1 MRKTTIARIASL
13 PAFGLAATLLIA
25 APAAFAQQQQ
35 QQQPQAAQPPAA
47 KAQEPAT
54 PAPATAAP
62 QASAQPQGQEEMDQA
77 EDFTHEKLQVGD
89 ATQNLLAWQ
98 RGGEIASRTPRT
110 IAGDIASRSYQ
121 RYMKSFE
128 YPIPERMTSSLKS
141 NAGNGSSGAGADTGA
156 PK

>member
-25 APAAFAQQQQ
+25 APAAIAQQ
-35 QQQPQAAQPPAA
+35 QQQPQAQPPAA

-54 PAPATAAP
+54 PAPAAAA
-62 QASAQPQGQEEMDQA
+62 QASTQPQGQEEMAQA
-77 EDFTHEKLQVGD
+77 EDFTYEPLQVGD
-89 ATQNLLAWQ
+89 ATQSLLAWQ

-121 RYMKSFE
+121 RYLKSFE

-141 NAGNGSSGAGADTGA
+141 NAGNGSSGAGGDPGA

>member
-13 PAFGLAATLLIA
+13 PAFGLAAMLLIA
-25 APAAFAQQQQ
+25 APAAIAQQ
-35 QQQPQAAQPPAA
+35 QQQPQAQPPAA

-54 PAPATAAP
+54 PAPAAAT
-62 QASAQPQGQEEMDQA
+62 QASTQPQGQEEMAQA
-77 EDFTHEKLQVGD
+77 EDFTYEPLQVGD
-89 ATQNLLAWQ
+89 ATQSLLAWQ

-110 IAGDIASRSYQ
+110 IAGDVASRSYQ
-121 RYMKSFE
+121 RYLKSFE

-141 NAGNGSSGAGADTGA
+141 NAGNGSSGAGGDPGA

>member
-25 APAAFAQQQQ
+25 APAAIAQQ
-35 QQQPQAAQPPAA
+35 QQQPQAQPPAA

-54 PAPATAAP
+54 PAPAAAA
-62 QASAQPQGQEEMDQA
+62 QASTQPQGQEEMAQA
-77 EDFTHEKLQVGD
+77 EDFTYEPLQVGD
-89 ATQNLLAWQ
+89 ATQSLLAWQ

-110 IAGDIASRSYQ
+110 IAGDVASRSYQ
-121 RYMKSFE
+121 RYLKSFE

-141 NAGNGSSGAGADTGA
+141 NAGNGSSGAGGDPSA

>member
-13 PAFGLAATLLIA
+13 PAFGLAATLLFA
-25 APAAFAQQQQ
+25 APAAFAQQ

-54 PAPATAAP
+54 PAPAAAP

-77 EDFTHEKLQVGD
+77 EDFIYEPLQVGD
-89 ATQNLLAWQ
+89 ATQSLLAWQ

-121 RYMKSFE
+121 RYLKSFE

>member
-25 APAAFAQQQQ
+25 APAAIAQQQQ
-35 QQQPQAAQPPAA
+35 QQQPQAQPPAA
-47 KAQEPAT
+47 NAQEPAT
-54 PAPATAAP
+54 PAPAAAA
-62 QASAQPQGQEEMDQA
+62 QASTQPQGQEEMAQA
-77 EDFTHEKLQVGD
+77 EDFTYEPLQVGD
-89 ATQNLLAWQ
+89 ATQSLLAWQ

-110 IAGDIASRSYQ
+110 IAGDVASRSYQ
-121 RYMKSFE
+121 RYLKSFE

-141 NAGNGSSGAGADTGA
+141 NAGNGSSGAGGDPGA

>member
-25 APAAFAQQQQ
+25 APAAIAQQ
-35 QQQPQAAQPPAA
+35 QQQPQAQPPAA

-54 PAPATAAP
+54 PAPAAAA
-62 QASAQPQGQEEMDQA
+62 QASTQPQGQEEMAQA
-77 EDFTHEKLQVGD
+77 EDFTYEPLQVGD
-89 ATQNLLAWQ
+89 ATQSLLAWQ

-110 IAGDIASRSYQ
+110 IAGDVASRSYQ
-121 RYMKSFE
+121 RYLKSFE

-141 NAGNGSSGAGADTGA
+141 NAGNGSSGAGGDPGA

>member
-25 APAAFAQQQQ
+25 APAAIAQQ
-35 QQQPQAAQPPAA
+35 QQQPQAQPPAA
-47 KAQEPAT
+47 KAQETAT
-54 PAPATAAP
+54 PAPAAAA
-62 QASAQPQGQEEMDQA
+62 QASTQPQGQEEMAQA
-77 EDFTHEKLQVGD
+77 EDFTYEPLQVGD
-89 ATQNLLAWQ
+89 ATQSLLAWQ

-110 IAGDIASRSYQ
+110 IAGDVASRSYQ
-121 RYMKSFE
+121 RYLKSFE

-141 NAGNGSSGAGADTGA
+141 NAGNGSSGAGGDPGA

>member
-13 PAFGLAATLLIA
+13 PAFGLAATMLIA
-25 APAAFAQQQQ
+25 APAAIAQQ
-35 QQQPQAAQPPAA
+35 QQQPQTQPPAA

-54 PAPATAAP
+54 PAPAAAT
-62 QASAQPQGQEEMDQA
+62 QASTQPQGQEEMAQA
-77 EDFTHEKLQVGD
+77 EDFTYEPLQVGD
-89 ATQNLLAWQ
+89 ATQSLLAWQ

-110 IAGDIASRSYQ
+110 IAGDVASRSYQ
-121 RYMKSFE
+121 RYLKSFE

-141 NAGNGSSGAGADTGA
+141 NAGNGSSGAGGDPGA

>member
-25 APAAFAQQQQ
+25 APAAIAQQQQ
-35 QQQPQAAQPPAA
+35 QQQAQPPAA

-54 PAPATAAP
+54 PAPAAAA
-62 QASAQPQGQEEMDQA
+62 QASTQPQGQEEMAQA
-77 EDFTHEKLQVGD
+77 EDFTYEPLQVGD
-89 ATQNLLAWQ
+89 ATQSLLAWQ

-110 IAGDIASRSYQ
+110 IAGDVASRSYQ
-121 RYMKSFE
+121 RYLKSFE

-141 NAGNGSSGAGADTGA
+141 NAGNGSSGAGGDPGA

>member
-13 PAFGLAATLLIA
+13 PAFGLAATMLIA
-25 APAAFAQQQQ
+25 APAAIAQQ
-35 QQQPQAAQPPAA
+35 QQQPQAQPPAA

-54 PAPATAAP
+54 PAPAAAA
-62 QASAQPQGQEEMDQA
+62 QASTQSQGQEEMAQA
-77 EDFTHEKLQVGD
+77 EDFTYEPLQVGD
-89 ATQNLLAWQ
+89 ATQSLLAWQ

-110 IAGDIASRSYQ
+110 IAGDVASRSYQ
-121 RYMKSFE
+121 RYLKSFE

-141 NAGNGSSGAGADTGA
+141 NAGNGSSGAGGDPGA

>member
-25 APAAFAQQQQ
+25 APAAIAQQ
-35 QQQPQAAQPPAA
+35 QQQPQAQPPAA

-54 PAPATAAP
+54 PAPAAAA
-62 QASAQPQGQEEMDQA
+62 QASTQPQGQEEMAQG
-77 EDFTHEKLQVGD
+77 EDFTYEPLQVGD
-89 ATQNLLAWQ
+89 ATQSLLAWQ

-110 IAGDIASRSYQ
+110 IAGDVASRSYQ
-121 RYMKSFE
+121 RYLKSFE

-141 NAGNGSSGAGADTGA
+141 NAGNGSSGAGGDPGA

>member
-13 PAFGLAATLLIA
+13 PAFGLAATMLIA
-25 APAAFAQQQQ
+25 APAAIAQQ
-35 QQQPQAAQPPAA
+35 QQQPQAQAQPPAA

-54 PAPATAAP
+54 PAPAAAT
-62 QASAQPQGQEEMDQA
+62 QASTQPQGQEEMAQA
-77 EDFTHEKLQVGD
+77 EDFTYEPLQVGD
-89 ATQNLLAWQ
+89 ATQSLLAWQ

-110 IAGDIASRSYQ
+110 IAGDVASRSYQ
-121 RYMKSFE
+121 RYLKSFE

-141 NAGNGSSGAGADTGA
+141 NAGNGSSGAGGDPGA

>member
-13 PAFGLAATLLIA
+13 PAFGLAAMLLIA
-25 APAAFAQQQQ
+25 APAAIAQQ
-35 QQQPQAAQPPAA
+35 QQQPQAQPPAA

-54 PAPATAAP
+54 PAPAAAA
-62 QASAQPQGQEEMDQA
+62 QASTQPQGQEEMAQA
-77 EDFTHEKLQVGD
+77 EDFTYEPLQVGD
-89 ATQNLLAWQ
+89 ATQSLLAWQ

-110 IAGDIASRSYQ
+110 IAGDVASRSYQ
-121 RYMKSFE
+121 RYLKSFE

-141 NAGNGSSGAGADTGA
+141 NAGNGSSGAGGDPGA

>member
-13 PAFGLAATLLIA
+13 PAFGLAATMLIA
-25 APAAFAQQQQ
+25 APAAIAQQ
-35 QQQPQAAQPPAA
+35 QQQPQAQPPAA

-54 PAPATAAP
+54 PAPAAAA
-62 QASAQPQGQEEMDQA
+62 QASTQPQGQEEMAQG
-77 EDFTHEKLQVGD
+77 EDFTYEPLQVGD
-89 ATQNLLAWQ
+89 ATQSLLAWQ

-110 IAGDIASRSYQ
+110 IAGDVASRSYQ
-121 RYMKSFE
+121 RYLKSFE

-141 NAGNGSSGAGADTGA
+141 NAGNGSSGAGGDPGA

>member
-25 APAAFAQQQQ
+25 APAAIAQQ
-35 QQQPQAAQPPAA
+35 QQQPQAQPPAA
-47 KAQEPAT
+47 NAQEPAT
-54 PAPATAAP
+54 PAPAAAA
-62 QASAQPQGQEEMDQA
+62 QASTQPQGQEEMAQA
-77 EDFTHEKLQVGD
+77 EDFTYEPLQVGD
-89 ATQNLLAWQ
+89 ATQSLLAWQ

-110 IAGDIASRSYQ
+110 IAGDVASRSYQ
-121 RYMKSFE
+121 RYLKSFE

-141 NAGNGSSGAGADTGA
+141 NAGNGSSGAGGDPGA

>member
-25 APAAFAQQQQ
+25 APAAIAQQ
-35 QQQPQAAQPPAA
+35 QQQPQAQPPAA

-54 PAPATAAP
+54 PAPAAAT
-62 QASAQPQGQEEMDQA
+62 QASTQPQGQEEMAQA
-77 EDFTHEKLQVGD
+77 EDFTYEPLQVGD
-89 ATQNLLAWQ
+89 ATQSLLAWQ

-110 IAGDIASRSYQ
+110 IAGDVASRSYQ
-121 RYMKSFE
+121 RYLKSFE

-141 NAGNGSSGAGADTGA
+141 NAGNGSSGAGGDPGA